1 MPTFRYLKEAQII
14 ERSIPR
20 PTDEV
25 IPGVLWGSPEVLF
38 TPAFWLAQY
47 WMREGY
53 LAPRTHSLGRTLEEE
68 VVACLLGGHGIPAEV
83 AFAAFDR
90 LRTSGLISQRLTHSD
105 VISQKLREPLTV
117 SGRRVTYR
125 FWSQKARYI
134 ADALRT
140 LKEQPA
146 PQDSAHELRA
156 YLLRIPGIGFKI
168 ASWIVRNWLS
178 SDDVAILD
186 IHIVRA
192 GNLMSLYSAE
202 DQVSRDYLDM
212 ERRFLDLARA
222 MNAHASDLDALIWFE
237 MRRSPRLVTRLLREI
252 QVVSESF

>member
-1 MPTFRYLKEAQII
+1 MPTFRYLRGDHII
-14 ERSIPR
+14 ERSVAR

-25 IPGVLWGSPEVLF
+25 MPGVPWGGPETLF

-47 WMREGY
+47 WMREGS
-53 LAPRTHSLGRTLEEE
+53 LFPRTHSLGRTLEEE
-68 VVACLLGGHGIPAEV
+68 VVACLLGGYGIPAEV
-83 AFAAFDR
+83 VLAAFDR
-90 LRTSGLISQRLTHSD
+90 LRKRGLISLEAPSD
-105 VISQKLREPLTV
+105 KEISQNLREPLTV

-134 ADALRT
+134 AGALRT

-146 PQDSAHELRA
+146 PNNSALDLRE

-186 IHIVRA
+186 IHIIRA
-192 GNLMSLYSAE
+192 GYLMNLYSAK
-202 DQVSRDYLDM
+202 DKVSRDYLDM

-222 MNAHASDLDALIWFE
+222 MSAHASDLDALIWLE
-237 MRRSPRLVTRLLREI
+237 MRRTPRLVTRLIRE
-252 QVVSESF
+252 FD

>member
-1 MPTFRYLKEAQII
+1 MPTFCYLRGDQIV
-14 ERSIPR
+14 ERSVAP

-25 IPGVLWGSPEVLF
+25 IPGVLWGSPETLF
-38 TPAFWLAQY
+38 TPAFWLVQY
-47 WMREGY
+47 WMREGS
-53 LAPRTHSLGRTLEEE
+53 LAPRVHSLGQTLEEE

-83 AFAAFDR
+83 ALAAFDR
-90 LRTSGLISQRLTHSD
+90 LRTRGLISQQPPHNE
-105 VISQKLREPLTV
+105 VISQNLREPLTV
-117 SGRRVTYR
+117 SGRPVTYR

-134 ADALRT
+134 ATALRT

-146 PQDSAHELRA
+146 PRDSARDLRE

-186 IHIVRA
+186 IHIIRA
-192 GNLMSLYSAE
+192 GHLMSLYSAE

-212 ERRFLDLARA
+212 ERRFLNLARA
-222 MNAHASDLDALIWFE
+222 MNTHASDLDALIWLE
-237 MRRSPRLVTRLLREI
+237 MRRTPRLVTRLLRE
-252 QVVSESF
+252 FK